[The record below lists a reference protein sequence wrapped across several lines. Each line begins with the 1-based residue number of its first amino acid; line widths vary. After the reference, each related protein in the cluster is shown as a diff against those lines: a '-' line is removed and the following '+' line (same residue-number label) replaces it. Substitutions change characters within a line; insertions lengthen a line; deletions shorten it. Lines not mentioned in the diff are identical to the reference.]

1 MRWDYDD
8 ESEAMKALREKYD
21 FNSDESHALPGY
33 MVIDADGG
41 DVVYRA
47 DSYMEP
53 EVFLMMGRIALGHAE
68 TSIESLERFRSGGR
82 DVGFLNEFLGKFP
95 LLFLA
100 DHFPADEQHRL
111 VPVLLEAADSYLRQL
126 TREDRFTA
134 INLHRLSIL
143 LQAEQ
148 GGQGRFASVDGF
160 IESFDGYQAVYEE
173 SPPKLFAG
181 QYDSLAPICMDILV
195 SRAAYSR

>member
-1 MRWDYDD
+1 MCSCRGTAVWCGPCIVMEKEVLPLTRWERFFNEHFVYVRWDYDD

-68 TSIESLERFRSGGR
+68 TSIESLERFRSGER

-111 VPVLLEAADSYLRQL
+111 VPVLLEAADSYLRQSCSPAG
-126 TREDRFTA
+126 TIVWRP
-134 INLHRLSIL
+134 
-143 LQAEQ
+143 
-148 GGQGRFASVDGF
+148 SVWTF
-160 IESFDGYQAVYEE
+160 W
-173 SPPKLFAG
+173 
-181 QYDSLAPICMDILV
+181 
-195 SRAAYSR
+195 